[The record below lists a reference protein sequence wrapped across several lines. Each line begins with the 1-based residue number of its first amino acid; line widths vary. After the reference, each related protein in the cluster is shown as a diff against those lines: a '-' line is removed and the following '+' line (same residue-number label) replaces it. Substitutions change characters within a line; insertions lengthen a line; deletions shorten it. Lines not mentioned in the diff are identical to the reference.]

1 MQFKFMNSF
10 QLFMSGD
17 AINKIDFNLSL
28 ESKSFTVFGQGTR
41 QTNTEQSY
49 FQTFGHISINQKLRN
64 VYLNHDH
71 LY

>member
-1 MQFKFMNSF
+1 MQFKLMNSF
-10 QLFMSGD
+10 QLFMLGD
-17 AINKIDFNLSL
+17 AINKIDFNFSL

-49 FQTFGHISINQKLRN
+49 FQTFGHISINHKLRN
-64 VYLNHDH
+64 VYLSHDP